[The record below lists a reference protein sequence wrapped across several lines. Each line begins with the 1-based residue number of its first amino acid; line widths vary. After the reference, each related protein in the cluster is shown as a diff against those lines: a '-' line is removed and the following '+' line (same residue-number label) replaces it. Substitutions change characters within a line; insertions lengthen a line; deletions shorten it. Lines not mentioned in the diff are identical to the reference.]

1 MVFLVGSALAKV
13 LPLNFSEKIKSCP
26 DLSRFSVI
34 KWYCEKFFHSISP
47 RSVWTQALCFYLK
60 MEAMLIQKSCKY
72 CGRIHAEGYICSK
85 KPLKRKKI
93 DDAVRFRNS
102 SEWNRKRL
110 EIRARDN
117 YLCQICIR
125 ELYGTRRK
133 YNCEDLQVHHVV
145 PINENET
152 LRLDNSNL
160 ITLCSMHHAMC
171 DRGEI
176 PYDEVKEIIKQQEQS
191 PPAVN

>member
-1 MVFLVGSALAKV
+1 
-13 LPLNFSEKIKSCP
+13 
-26 DLSRFSVI
+26 
-34 KWYCEKFFHSISP
+34 
-47 RSVWTQALCFYLK
+47 
-60 MEAMLIQKSCKY
+60 MEVMLISKFAMFTSCMY
-72 CGRIHAEGYICSK
+72 CGRIHGEGVICSK
-85 KPLKRKKI
+85 KPLKRKKL

-110 EIRARDN
+110 EIKARDS

-133 YNCEDLQVHHVV
+133 YNCEALQVHHAIPVNA
-145 PINENET
+145 NEA

-176 PYDEVKEIIKQQEQS
+176 PYDEVRKIVSEQEKAS
-191 PPAVN
+191 FFVSN

>member
-1 MVFLVGSALAKV
+1 M
-13 LPLNFSEKIKSCP
+13 FSIC
-26 DLSRFSVI
+26 I
-34 KWYCEKFFHSISP
+34 
-47 RSVWTQALCFYLK
+47 
-60 MEAMLIQKSCKY
+60 Y
-72 CGRIHAEGYICSK
+72 CGRIHGESFICSK
-85 KPLKRKKI
+85 NPLKRKKI

-133 YNCEDLQVHHVV
+133 YNCEGLQVHHVV
-145 PINENET
+145 PINLDEEG
-152 LRLDNSNL
+152 RLDDNNL

-171 DRGEI
+171 DRGDI
-176 PYDEVKEIIKQQEQS
+176 PYDKVKEIIKQQEKS
-191 PPAVN
+191 PPVVN